1 MEVKEIMT
9 KTEIINE
16 IIYDMSPELTTEQL
30 DRLKITMLVKMQDFE
45 ITEMTTLPCVA
56 VYDNDWLLKRFL
68 IDSIASGLKESTIK
82 QYVDAIRRLLSA
94 TGKNYRQ
101 LTGQDIT
108 DYLAMRQ
115 YRDKISSNYKST
127 LNRYFF
133 SFFQWA
139 YRKNHLSDDI
149 MKDVDRIK
157 IVQKKKE
164 RLTDEEVEDIR
175 EACKTLK
182 EKALLE
188 LMMSTGMRIGEIAA
202 LDISDVDLMRKRV
215 SIYGE
220 KTSQYRTGM
229 LTTKAV
235 KALRAYIDSRTDD
248 NKALFVIDRKPFTRM
263 CKGSIQ
269 TIAKCLAVRAGIT
282 RISTTVH
289 VYRKTFASV
298 QYRKTKN
305 ILFVSKLLGHANS
318 NVTVQYYLVD
328 DIEDMQHMF
337 DVAN

>member
-1 MEVKEIMT
+1 MK

-30 DRLKITMLVKMQDFE
+30 DRLKITMLVKMQNLE
-45 ITEMTTLPCVA
+45 ITEMTTLPCVV

-68 IDSIASGLKESTIK
+68 IDSIAAGLKESTIK
-82 QYVDAIRRLLSA
+82 QYIDAVRRLFDA

-108 DYLAMRQ
+108 DYLAMSQ
-115 YRDKISSNYKST
+115 YQNKISIGYKAT
-127 LNRYFF
+127 LCKYFF

-139 YRKNHLSDDI
+139 YRKEYLTRDI
-149 MKDVDRIK
+149 MRDVDRVK
-157 IVQKKKE
+157 DVQKKKE

-175 EACKTLK
+175 EACQTLK

-188 LMMSTGMRIGEIAA
+188 LMMSTGMRVGEISA
-202 LDISDVDLMRKRV
+202 LDISDIDLIHKRA

-229 LTTKAV
+229 LNTKAV

-248 NKALFVIDRKPFTRM
+248 NKALFVIDRKPFTRI

-269 TIAKCLAVRAGIT
+269 IITKRLAVRAGIT
-282 RISTTVH
+282 RINTTVH
-289 VYRKTFASV
+289 VYRKTFASI

-328 DIEDMQHMF
+328 DIEDMQHIF